1 MALVITP
8 RQLSHRAELYH
19 QLSQLI
25 DAGIGLPEALN
36 ILHRSP
42 PVRSFRGALARLVAS
57 LHQGSTFSQALRSV
71 EGWIPE
77 FDTALL
83 EAGERSG
90 RLPECFKLLAQYYT
104 DRAQLAR
111 QVISDLMYP
120 VFLFHFAIFIGPF
133 PELFLTGNIAS
144 YLSKTLGVLLPIYVV
159 VAIGIFAS
167 QGRHGES
174 WRAFIE
180 TTTRWVPFLGPARR
194 SLALARL
201 SAALEALINAG
212 VPIIEAWELAAGA
225 SGSPALR
232 RAVVRWRPQVLS
244 GTTPAEAVQGAPIF
258 PELFAN
264 MYNTGEMSGQLDDS
278 LLRLQRYYQDQGS
291 RQMRTFSQWTP
302 KIIYFAI
309 VLMIAYR
316 IISFYV
322 GYYGRDH
329 RAMNEWAEFR
339 RHTSRNFGGC
349 WRELARGESTRA
361 RAR

>member
-25 DAGIGLPEALN
+25 DAGIGLPEALE

-42 PVRSFRGALARLVAS
+42 PVRSFRPVLARLTGA
-57 LHQGSTFSQALRSV
+57 LQQGSTFSQALRSV
-71 EGWIPE
+71 DGGIPD
-77 FDTALL
+77 FDKALL

-111 QVISDLMYP
+111 QVINDLMYP
-120 VFLFHFAIFIGPF
+120 LFLFHFAILIGPL
-133 PELFLTGNIAS
+133 PELVLTGNIGS
-144 YLSKTLGVLLPIYVV
+144 YLSKTLGVLLPIYVIVAV
-159 VAIGIFAS
+159 VLFAC
-167 QGRHGES
+167 QGRHAES

-180 TTTRWVPFLGPARR
+180 KLTRWIPFLGPARR

-212 VPIIEAWELAAGA
+212 VPIVEAWELAAGA

-244 GTTPAEAVQGAPIF
+244 GTTPAEAVQDAPAF

-291 RQMRTFSQWTP
+291 RHMRTFSQWSP

-316 IISFYV
+316 IVSFYA
-322 GYYGRDH
+322 GYF
-329 RAMNEWAEFR
+329 NKI
-339 RHTSRNFGGC
+339 
-349 WRELARGESTRA
+349 GEVIGK
-361 RAR
+361 

>member
-25 DAGIGLPEALN
+25 DAGIGLPEALE

-42 PVRSFRGALARLVAS
+42 PVRSFRPVLARLTSA
-57 LHQGSTFSQALRSV
+57 LQQGSTFSQALRNV

-111 QVISDLMYP
+111 QVISDLTYP
-120 VFLFHFAIFIGPF
+120 LFLFHFAIFIGPL
-133 PELFLTGNIAS
+133 PGLVLTGDVAS
-144 YLSKTLGVLLPIYVV
+144 YLSKTLGILLPIYVV
-159 VAIGIFAS
+159 IAIVLFAC
-167 QGRHGES
+167 QGRHAER

-180 TTTRWVPFLGPARR
+180 TLTRGIPFLGPARR

-232 RAVVRWRPQVLS
+232 RAVVRWRPQLQS
-244 GTTPAEAVQGAPIF
+244 GTTPAEAVQGAPVF

-278 LLRLQRYYQDQGS
+278 LLRLQRYYQEQGS
-291 RQMRTFSQWTP
+291 RQMKTFSQWTP
-302 KIIYFAI
+302 KIIYFGI
-309 VLMIAYR
+309 MLMIAYR
-316 IISFYV
+316 IVTFYL
-322 GYYGRDH
+322 GY
-329 RAMNEWAEFR
+329 
-339 RHTSRNFGGC
+339 FGKI
-349 WRELARGESTRA
+349 GEVIGQ
-361 RAR
+361 